1 MPIIIVSTAITHYLS
16 RIIIVQMCCLVCFKV
31 ECCICRKHPRVVGI
45 QAYFRYL
52 RKDTPEKLFSKLGR
66 NEDQNQHGRNSMTL
80 VEWMNQDALD
90 AKHDFFE
97 AHIWDFPEEQNR
109 LEKNSVGCQIS
120 DGRGKGIGKGTGT
133 GRGNSKGKDK
143 DGKLKEECRQ
153 WKMFRVLPSLYEP
166 GHSFTPKADF
176 DFWSFFRA
184 LFSIHQG
191 AVRLAGDCE
200 WLRQQGPPPLDKNY
214 WHCQYCLYEDQQRL
228 AESFHCRGGPAII
241 RNTATTIPEAL
252 LLEREDIMAIGN
264 TTVCWMPT
272 TRGHEYEDCHFRR
285 VGNMFSHTRML
296 TFLVR
301 CKHISMYVAE
311 QYWIHQPV
319 VCRPQATPR
328 RWHLENYQ
336 WWVSKA
342 GNGSK

>member
-1 MPIIIVSTAITHYLS
+1 
-16 RIIIVQMCCLVCFKV
+16 
-31 ECCICRKHPRVVGI
+31 VVGI

-153 WKMFRVLPSLYEP
+153 WKMFRVLPSLYKP
-166 GHSFTPKADF
+166 GH
-176 DFWSFFRA
+176 
-184 LFSIHQG
+184 
-191 AVRLAGDCE
+191 
-200 WLRQQGPPPLDKNY
+200 
-214 WHCQYCLYEDQQRL
+214 
-228 AESFHCRGGPAII
+228 
-241 RNTATTIPEAL
+241 
-252 LLEREDIMAIGN
+252 
-264 TTVCWMPT
+264 
-272 TRGHEYEDCHFRR
+272 
-285 VGNMFSHTRML
+285 
-296 TFLVR
+296 
-301 CKHISMYVAE
+301 
-311 QYWIHQPV
+311 
-319 VCRPQATPR
+319 
-328 RWHLENYQ
+328 
-336 WWVSKA
+336 
-342 GNGSK
+342 